1 METFVKTIFI
11 VFLGYY
17 SLKFLFKLA
26 MPYLMR
32 YITKKASQ
40 KFGDA
45 FGQQPQKNSKTEEGD
60 VSIDKIPSS
69 KSKNKNTVGEY
80 VDFEEVD

>member
-11 VFLGYY
+11 VLLGYY

-60 VSIDKIPSS
+60 VSIDIFLGLIRTITQYNPKVLLLNI
-69 KSKNKNTVGEY
+69 
-80 VDFEEVD
+80 

>member
-11 VFLGYY
+11 VLLGYY

-45 FGQQPQKNSKTEEGD
+45 FGQQPQKIVKQRKEML
-60 VSIDKIPSS
+60 V
-69 KSKNKNTVGEY
+69 
-80 VDFEEVD
+80 